1 MVSVLSDHRKGRFM
15 TIPAPRFV
23 AAGALAV
30 AAVAAP
36 IAIALTSA
44 EAVTQVAT
52 PPCLAWFGN
61 KDDGVC
67 LSYANQ
73 QSIGASTPGVSI
85 GNNNGQPGIGVSTG
99 PLAPGTT
106 FTSSRG

>member
-1 MVSVLSDHRKGRFM
+1 M
-15 TIPAPRFV
+15 TIPAHRFV

-30 AAVAAP
+30 ATVAAP

-44 EAVTQVAT
+44 ETVTSNAA

-73 QSIGASTPGVSI
+73 PNINIGTPNVAIS
-85 GNNNGQPGIGVSTG
+85 NNGQPGIGISTG
-99 PLAPGTT
+99 PLGPGTT
-106 FTSSRG
+106 FTSSGG

>member
-1 MVSVLSDHRKGRFM
+1 M
-15 TIPAPRFV
+15 TIPAHRFV

-30 AAVAAP
+30 AAFAAP

-44 EAVTQVAT
+44 EAVTSVAS
-52 PPCLAWFGN
+52 PPCLSWFGN

-73 QSIGASTPGVSI
+73 PNINVGTPNVAI
-85 GNNNGQPGIGVSTG
+85 GNNNGNPGIGISTG
-99 PLAPGTT
+99 PLGPGTS
-106 FTSSRG
+106 FSSP